1 MIYYLQRKFKMTGGV
16 ELSYQSVFKR
26 IETKYI
32 INEEQKRKIIER
44 MSPYMAIDS
53 YGKTTIRNL
62 YFDTPD
68 YRLIR
73 TSLEKPIYKEKLR
86 VRSYRCV
93 SDDDKVFVELKK
105 KFDHVVYKRRLAL
118 SYDETMK
125 WLMGECES
133 DGSQI
138 SREIDYFLKFYGELA
153 PAVFLS
159 YDREAFYSFD
169 ESGFR
174 VTFDSNILCRKD
186 NLSLGADSYGLP
198 VLDEDKYV
206 MEIKCGGGMP
216 LWMASALSD
225 GKIYKTSFSKY
236 GEAYK
241 KYILGREI
249 KV

>member
-32 INEEQKRKIIER
+32 IIEEQKRKIIER

-118 SYDETMK
+118 SYSETMK
-125 WLMGECES
+125 WLMGERES

-198 VLDEDKYV
+198 VLDEDRYV

-236 GEAYK
+236 GEVYK

>member
-26 IETKYI
+26 IEIKYI

-93 SDDDKVFVELKK
+93 SGDDKVFVELKK

-133 DGSQI
+133 GGSQI

-174 VTFDSNILCRKD
+174 VTFDNNILCRKD
-186 NLSLGADSYGLP
+186 NLSLRADSYGLP
-198 VLDEDKYV
+198 VLDEDRYV

-241 KYILGREI
+241 KYILGGEI